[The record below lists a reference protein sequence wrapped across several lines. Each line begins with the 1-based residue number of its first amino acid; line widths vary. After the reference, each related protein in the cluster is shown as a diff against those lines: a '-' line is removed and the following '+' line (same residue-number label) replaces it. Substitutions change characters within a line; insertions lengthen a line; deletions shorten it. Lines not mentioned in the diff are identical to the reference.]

1 MTLKEVRYALRVWG
15 RFWAEKEMGLGY
27 ASRSITATM
36 MEIGA
41 LGVSA
46 RSDKHL
52 YSHGSAGIY
61 VPEHIHEIGVAID
74 KYLRLEERQ
83 LIRAVYVQKRQ
94 PTKAGVK
101 MLLSCEAALSRVF

>member
-1 MTLKEVRYALRVWG
+1 MTLKEVRYALRCWG
-15 RFWAEKEMGLGY
+15 RFWAEKEMGLGF

-41 LGVSA
+41 LGVSS

-52 YSHGSAGIY
+52 FSHGAEGIY
-61 VPEHIHEIGVAID
+61 VPEHIKEIGDAID
-74 KYLRLEERQ
+74 KHLRTEERQ
-83 LIRAVYVQKRQ
+83 LVRAVYVQQRQ

-101 MLLSCEAALSRVF
+101 LLLSCEVALTRCL